1 MERRP
6 KARWERLLAGLVLVI
21 LSPIWVPLAVLVL
34 ILRFALGLLLYI
46 AIWILWFP
54 RGKDTLFVYSNSP
67 IWENYMLE
75 QVLPPVRERAI
86 VINWSD
92 RKRWKNWSLAVRAFH
107 YFGGRRAF
115 NPLVVIF
122 RPLRS
127 AKKFRF
133 WSAFKEWKHGNQEP
147 VETLRSDIFRVLR
160 VDASGR
166 GQ

>member
-115 NPLVVIF
+115 NPRRDFSAPQVSEEISVLVGIQGM
-122 RPLRS
+122 
-127 AKKFRF
+127 
-133 WSAFKEWKHGNQEP
+133 ETWK
-147 VETLRSDIFRVLR
+147 
-160 VDASGR
+160 SGA
-166 GQ
+166 G